1 MIPLIIIII
10 SLILDGVLT
19 NFLPFLVNDLS
30 LFTPLL
36 TLVSIFIIYPFFRKK
51 ESRFYLIL
59 FIVGII
65 YDLLYTNLLFFN
77 AILFLVTGILTKVIY
92 KNFEINFLKIMI
104 YSVILI
110 TTYEILTALII
121 LIFNLVPITIT
132 KVIYKI
138 SHSVLLNI
146 VYIEILYLIIKLIPK
161 KYKNISIN

>member
-77 AILFLVTGILTKVIY
+77 AILFLVTGLLTKVIY

-121 LIFNLVPITIT
+121 LIFNLVPITIP